1 MDFYLDHRGN
11 GYSTAFRYFNY
22 ETGEQESF
30 FSKEGKGD
38 ITVLTEELVP
48 NYEATKDNGYI
59 SFFTCN
65 HDNPRMSAWYDE
77 LELKINFCTIF
88 TLPGVPFLYYG
99 DEIGMRYMNELTSKE
114 GGFSR
119 TGSRTPMQWTNGKN
133 KGFST
138 ADADK
143 LYLPVDSREN
153 APTVESQQADENS
166 LYHTVKNIIK
176 IRKENPEL
184 CGNGDFEVLY
194 AEKNKYPFIF
204 RRGSFV
210 VAVNPSAK
218 EVSVPFAYDMKESVY
233 AIGNTK
239 VADGTITL
247 SGQSYCLMKI

>member
-1 MDFYLDHRGN
+1 MRTFI
-11 GYSTAFRYFNY
+11 ST
-22 ETGEQESF
+22 
-30 FSKEGKGD
+30 
-38 ITVLTEELVP
+38 TEETATLTLVNEFAE
-48 NYEATKDNGYI
+48 NYAATKDNGYI

-99 DEIGMRYMNELTSKE
+99 DEIGMRYMSELTSKE

-138 ADADK
+138 ADEDK

-153 APTVESQQADENS
+153 APTVESQQSDENS
-166 LYHTVKNIIK
+166 LYNTVKNIIR
-176 IRKENPEL
+176 IRKENPDL

-194 AEKNKYPFIF
+194 AEEKKYPFIF

-210 VAVNPSAK
+210 IAVNPSANT
-218 EVSVPFAYDMKESVY
+218 VTVPFAFDVKEVVY
-233 AIGNTK
+233 SIGNAEFTSGK
-239 VADGTITL
+239 ITL
-247 SGQSYCLMKI
+247 DGQSYYLVKI